1 MPLFLRAL
9 MAMLLA
15 TLMSTAMAAQAA
27 SDTIDPDAPIT
38 TASAASPAVPA
49 ASTPVV
55 TRATIKFEL
64 LQALADDGIITAE
77 QKSAAAAKYTA
88 KDDTTRLVAYTDDES
103 WTRHVTWSL
112 TLKCLG
118 LLLLFAA
125 MWGWVKEFARLLGK
139 WIPPAQ
145 SPRLTTRRPAV
156 SLNKTRAPRRAPLPC
171 IPNCLAPARLQSQ

>member
-1 MPLFLRAL
+1 

-15 TLMSTAMAAQAA
+15 TLMS
-27 SDTIDPDAPIT
+27 

-125 MWGWVKEFARLLGK
+125 MWGWVKEFARHFNGWLRK
-139 WIPPAQ
+139 IPLVVYYSAWQEWFECRQLDKPYTMGTYHLKTTSPA
-145 SPRLTTRRPAV
+145 PEFPGY
-156 SLNKTRAPRRAPLPC
+156 
-171 IPNCLAPARLQSQ
+171 

>member
-1 MPLFLRAL
+1 MAFQMWESPPFRAGRMSKLRMPLFLRAL

-64 LQALADDGIITAE
+64 LQAPRMPSIWPY
-77 QKSAAAAKYTA
+77 SAH
-88 KDDTTRLVAYTDDES
+88 S
-103 WTRHVTWSL
+103 RHHCYS
-112 TLKCLG
+112 C
-118 LLLLFAA
+118 
-125 MWGWVKEFARLLGK
+125 GW
-139 WIPPAQ
+139 
-145 SPRLTTRRPAV
+145 
-156 SLNKTRAPRRAPLPC
+156 
-171 IPNCLAPARLQSQ
+171 